1 MDELLTLLEKD
12 CRQTPQQLATML
24 GRTEQEITDEIARFE
39 KEHIILGYPALVD
52 WTKTDDEMVTALIEV
67 RIAPQRG
74 DGFDRIAERIYQY
87 EEVESLYLMSGAYD
101 LAVTI
106 TGKSL
111 REVAEFVHAR
121 LAIIEGVPNLTGAPV
136 AACDLRAGAAMVIA
150 GLCAEGTTVVED
162 VEFIERGYQ
171 DIVGKLRGLGA
182 DIIAVSEPDGPAE
195 KLTAVSAG

>member
-121 LAIIEGVPNLTGAPV
+121 LAIIEGVTGTA
-136 AACDLRAGAAMVIA
+136 
-150 GLCAEGTTVVED
+150 TH
-162 VEFIERGYQ
+162 FILKKYKEKNH
-171 DIVGKLRGLGA
+171 VF
-182 DIIAVSEPDGPAE
+182 E
-195 KLTAVSAG
+195 KLPEQEERMLFV

>member
-24 GRTEQEITDEIARFE
+24 GRSEQEITDEIARCE
-39 KEHIILGYPALVD
+39 REHIILGYPALVD

-87 EEVESLYLMSGAYD
+87 EEVESLYLMSGDYD

-106 TGKSL
+106 TGRSL
-111 REVAEFVHAR
+111 RAVAEFVHAR
-121 LAIIEGVPNLTGAPV
+121 LAIIEGVTGTA
-136 AACDLRAGAAMVIA
+136 
-150 GLCAEGTTVVED
+150 TH
-162 VEFIERGYQ
+162 FILKKYKEKNH
-171 DIVGKLRGLGA
+171 VF
-182 DIIAVSEPDGPAE
+182 E
-195 KLTAVSAG
+195 KLPEQEERMLFV

>member
-12 CRQTPQQLATML
+12 CRQSPQQLATML
-24 GRTEQEITDEIARFE
+24 GRSEQEITDEIARFE

-74 DGFDRIAERIYQY
+74 DGYDRIAERIYQY
-87 EEVESLYLMSGAYD
+87 EEVESLYLMSGSYD

-106 TGKSL
+106 TGRNL

-121 LAIIEGVPNLTGAPV
+121 LAIIEGVTGTA
-136 AACDLRAGAAMVIA
+136 
-150 GLCAEGTTVVED
+150 TH
-162 VEFIERGYQ
+162 FILKKYKEKNH
-171 DIVGKLRGLGA
+171 VF
-182 DIIAVSEPDGPAE
+182 E
-195 KLTAVSAG
+195 KLPEQEERMLFV

>member
-24 GRTEQEITDEIARFE
+24 GRDEQEIIDEIARCE
-39 KEHIILGYPALVD
+39 REHIILGYPALVD

-67 RIAPQRG
+67 RISPQRG

-106 TGKSL
+106 TGKNL
-111 REVAEFVHAR
+111 RDVAEFVHAR
-121 LAIIEGVPNLTGAPV
+121 LAIIEGVTGTA
-136 AACDLRAGAAMVIA
+136 
-150 GLCAEGTTVVED
+150 TH
-162 VEFIERGYQ
+162 FILKKYKEKNH
-171 DIVGKLRGLGA
+171 VF
-182 DIIAVSEPDGPAE
+182 E
-195 KLTAVSAG
+195 KLPEQEERMLFV

>member
-87 EEVESLYLMSGAYD
+87 EEVESLYLMSGDYD

-106 TGKSL
+106 TGRSL
-111 REVAEFVHAR
+111 RAVAEFVHAR
-121 LAIIEGVPNLTGAPV
+121 LAIIEGVTGTA
-136 AACDLRAGAAMVIA
+136 
-150 GLCAEGTTVVED
+150 TH
-162 VEFIERGYQ
+162 FILKKYKEKNH
-171 DIVGKLRGLGA
+171 VF
-182 DIIAVSEPDGPAE
+182 E
-195 KLTAVSAG
+195 KLPEQEERMLFV

>member
-1 MDELLTLLEKD
+1 MNELLTLLEKD

-24 GRTEQEITDEIARFE
+24 GKTEQEIADEIAEFE
-39 KEHIILGYPALVD
+39 KNHIILGYPALVD

-67 RIAPQRG
+67 RISPQRG

-106 TGKSL
+106 TGKNL

-121 LAIIEGVPNLTGAPV
+121 LAIIEGVTGTA
-136 AACDLRAGAAMVIA
+136 
-150 GLCAEGTTVVED
+150 TH
-162 VEFIERGYQ
+162 FILKKYKEKNHLFTKLPEQEER
-171 DIVGKLRGLGA
+171 VLF
-182 DIIAVSEPDGPAE
+182 V
-195 KLTAVSAG
+195 

>member
-24 GRTEQEITDEIARFE
+24 GKSEQEITDEIARCE

-52 WTKTDDEMVTALIEV
+52 WTKTDDEVVTAMIEV

-106 TGKSL
+106 TGRSL
-111 REVAEFVHAR
+111 RAVAEFVHAR
-121 LAIIEGVPNLTGAPV
+121 LAIIEGVTGTA
-136 AACDLRAGAAMVIA
+136 
-150 GLCAEGTTVVED
+150 TH
-162 VEFIERGYQ
+162 FILKKYKEKHH
-171 DIVGKLRGLGA
+171 VF
-182 DIIAVSEPDGPAE
+182 E
-195 KLTAVSAG
+195 KLPEQEERMLFV

>member
-1 MDELLTLLEKD
+1 MNELLTLLEKD

-24 GRTEQEITDEIARFE
+24 GKDEQEILDEIARCE

-106 TGKSL
+106 TGRSL
-111 REVAEFVHAR
+111 RAVAEFVHAR
-121 LAIIEGVPNLTGAPV
+121 LAVIDGVTGTA
-136 AACDLRAGAAMVIA
+136 
-150 GLCAEGTTVVED
+150 TH
-162 VEFIERGYQ
+162 FILKKYKEKNH
-171 DIVGKLRGLGA
+171 VF
-182 DIIAVSEPDGPAE
+182 E
-195 KLTAVSAG
+195 KLPEQEERVLFV

>member
-24 GRTEQEITDEIARFE
+24 GKDEQEILDEIARCE

-67 RIAPQRG
+67 RISPQRG

-106 TGKSL
+106 AGHSL

-121 LAIIEGVPNLTGAPV
+121 LAIIEGVTGTA
-136 AACDLRAGAAMVIA
+136 
-150 GLCAEGTTVVED
+150 TH
-162 VEFIERGYQ
+162 FILKKYKEKNH
-171 DIVGKLRGLGA
+171 VF
-182 DIIAVSEPDGPAE
+182 E
-195 KLTAVSAG
+195 KLPEQEERLLFI

>member
-1 MDELLTLLEKD
+1 MNELLTLLEKD

-24 GRTEQEITDEIARFE
+24 GRSEQEITDEIARFE

-106 TGKSL
+106 TGKNL

-121 LAIIEGVPNLTGAPV
+121 LAIIEGVTGTA
-136 AACDLRAGAAMVIA
+136 
-150 GLCAEGTTVVED
+150 TH
-162 VEFIERGYQ
+162 FILKKYKEKNH
-171 DIVGKLRGLGA
+171 VF
-182 DIIAVSEPDGPAE
+182 E
-195 KLTAVSAG
+195 KLPEQEERMLFV

>member
-24 GRTEQEITDEIARFE
+24 GRDEQTIIDEIARCE

-87 EEVESLYLMSGAYD
+87 EEVESLYLMSGDYD

-106 TGKSL
+106 IGKSL

-121 LAIIEGVPNLTGAPV
+121 LAIIEGVTGTA
-136 AACDLRAGAAMVIA
+136 
-150 GLCAEGTTVVED
+150 TH
-162 VEFIERGYQ
+162 FILKKYKEKNH
-171 DIVGKLRGLGA
+171 VF
-182 DIIAVSEPDGPAE
+182 E
-195 KLTAVSAG
+195 KLPEQEERMLFV

>member
-24 GRTEQEITDEIARFE
+24 GKDEQEILDEIARCE

-52 WTKTDDEMVTALIEV
+52 WTKTDDEVVTAMIEV

-106 TGKSL
+106 TGRSL
-111 REVAEFVHAR
+111 RAVAEFVHAR
-121 LAIIEGVPNLTGAPV
+121 LAIIEGVTGTA
-136 AACDLRAGAAMVIA
+136 
-150 GLCAEGTTVVED
+150 TH
-162 VEFIERGYQ
+162 FILKKYKEKHH
-171 DIVGKLRGLGA
+171 VF
-182 DIIAVSEPDGPAE
+182 E
-195 KLTAVSAG
+195 KLPEQEERMLFV

>member
-24 GRTEQEITDEIARFE
+24 GREEKDVAEEIARCE
-39 KEHIILGYPALVD
+39 QEHVILGYPALID
-52 WTKTDDEMVTALIEV
+52 WTKTSDELVTALIEV

-106 TGKSL
+106 TGRSL
-111 REVAEFVHAR
+111 RAVAEFVHAR
-121 LAIIEGVPNLTGAPV
+121 LAVIDGVTGTA
-136 AACDLRAGAAMVIA
+136 
-150 GLCAEGTTVVED
+150 TH
-162 VEFIERGYQ
+162 FILKKYKEKNHLFAKLPEQEER
-171 DIVGKLRGLGA
+171 VLF
-182 DIIAVSEPDGPAE
+182 V
-195 KLTAVSAG
+195 

>member
-24 GRTEQEITDEIARFE
+24 GRDEQEIIDEIARCE
-39 KEHIILGYPALVD
+39 REHIILGYPALVD

-67 RIAPQRG
+67 RISPQRG

-106 TGKSL
+106 TGKNL
-111 REVAEFVHAR
+111 RDVAEFVHAR
-121 LAIIEGVPNLTGAPV
+121 LAIIEGVTGTA
-136 AACDLRAGAAMVIA
+136 
-150 GLCAEGTTVVED
+150 TH
-162 VEFIERGYQ
+162 FILKKYKEKNH
-171 DIVGKLRGLGA
+171 VF
-182 DIIAVSEPDGPAE
+182 E
-195 KLTAVSAG
+195 KLPEQEERVLFV